1 MNCIAD
7 IQHIYYINLDERL
20 DRKYHV
26 KQQLQN
32 IGIENAI
39 RWRAVKMTNGALGCS
54 LSHLSLLE
62 MAKDRD
68 LPHILIVEDDIL
80 FTRPEQFVQQCN
92 AFLEKHGSEF
102 DVALIAG
109 NNIPPYEKVDD
120 CCVKVMHCQTT
131 TGYLVRNHYYDT
143 LIDNYRTGIRNL
155 IQTPY
160 QHALY
165 AIDKYWFRLQAVDT
179 WYLIIPLTVTQKED
193 YSDIEKR
200 FTNYSRVM
208 LDLDKP
214 WLMTSVSSAS
224 SATSSSGASIESC
237 ATTRR

>member
-1 MNCIAD
+1 MKCIAD
-7 IQHIYYINLDERL
+7 IQHTYYINLDERL

-26 KQQLQN
+26 EQQLQT
-32 IGIENAI
+32 IGIQNAT
-39 RWRAVKMTNGALGCS
+39 RWRAVKMSNGALGCS
-54 LSHLSLLE
+54 LSHLCLLE

-68 LPHILIVEDDIL
+68 LPHVLIVEDDIL

-92 AFLEKHGSEF
+92 AFLQKHGSEF

-120 CCVKVMHCQTT
+120 CCVKVVHCQTT
-131 TGYLVRNHYYDT
+131 TGYLVRRHYYDT
-143 LIDNYRTGIRNL
+143 LIDNYRAGIRNL
-155 IQTPY
+155 IKTPRE
-160 QHALY
+160 HALY

-179 WYLIIPLTVTQKED
+179 WYLIVPLTVTQKED

-208 LDLDKP
+208 LDLDKH
-214 WLMTSVSSAS
+214 WLTTTASAAVATTAAAANA
-224 SATSSSGASIESC
+224 SATT
-237 ATTRR
+237 TTRR